1 MKNSGKPLI
10 IPIFIPH
17 FGCSHQCAFCN
28 QSIITNQKS
37 SLPDEKMIH
46 GIVDQYLKYQGKRQ
60 VVEVAFF
67 GGNFLGL
74 PHDLI
79 IKFLDIIQPLI
90 KNKKID
96 GIRFS
101 TRPDTITSN
110 TIELI
115 APYEIRAIELGVQSM
130 NDEVLKASKRGHTS
144 FDTIQA
150 IKLLKQI
157 EVSIGV
163 QVMLGLVSD
172 TERSLLKST
181 QCIADLSPDFAR
193 IYPLLVLEGSQ
204 YASWYRK
211 GIYHSLDLD
220 QSIGLA
226 AKMVTIFDKASID
239 VVRLG
244 LQASEMM
251 EDPEQVIAG
260 PWHPA
265 FGHLVFSKILYDKT
279 CVKIDGYIKKYDQ
292 QEIILCCHSK
302 TESQLRGNKNENYKK
317 LIEKYSRINPK
328 LHLDDRISEGRVEL
342 KSIVRKI

>member
-1 MKNSGKPLI
+1 MKNFGKPLI

-17 FGCSHQCAFCN
+17 FGCPHQCAFCN

-37 SLPDEKMIH
+37 SLPTENTIH
-46 GIVDQYLKYQGKRQ
+46 GIVDQYLKYQGKRR

-74 PHDLI
+74 PHDRI
-79 IKFLDIIQPLI
+79 IKLLDIIQPLV
-90 KNKKID
+90 KNEKVD

-101 TRPDTITSN
+101 TRPDTITPT
-110 TIELI
+110 TIALV

-157 EVSIGV
+157 EVRIGV
-163 QVMLGLVSD
+163 QIMIGLASD
-172 TERSLLKST
+172 NERTLLNST
-181 QCIADLSPDFAR
+181 QSIADLSPDFAR

-204 YASWYRK
+204 YASWYREDL
-211 GIYHSLDLD
+211 YHPLGLD
-220 QSIGLA
+220 QSIELA
-226 AKMVTIFDKASID
+226 AQMVTIFDKANVD
-239 VVRLG
+239 VIRLG

-251 EDPEQVIAG
+251 EDPKQVIAG

-265 FGHLVFSKILYDKT
+265 FGHLVFSKILFDKT
-279 CVKIDGYIKKYDQ
+279 CAKIEYYIKKNNEL
-292 QEIILCCHSK
+292 EIILCCHSK

-317 LIEKYSRINPK
+317 MIEKYSLINRE
-328 LHLDDRISEGRVEL
+328 LHLDDSILEGRVEL
-342 KSIVRKI
+342 RTRSNIS